1 MSRRRT
7 ASPLRTI
14 ATAAVLAV
22 LGALLTVLAP
32 PASAQSASA
41 HPAAATAVR
50 GGDALYGASYACTL
64 GFNAVSGGASYG
76 IIAGHCANGGGSWA
90 VDTESGRVGVGVTA
104 GSSFPSND
112 YGLVRYTNT
121 SVSYP
126 GEVKG
131 SGGAPVDITGAVD
144 PSPGMSLCHY
154 GRVGGY
160 RCGTVQAVNLTVN
173 FPGGVVSGLFRST
186 ICSEPGDTGG
196 PAFSGGRAVGII
208 VGSSGNCTSGGVTY
222 YQPVKEILAA
232 YGLTLS

>member
-7 ASPLRTI
+7 APPLRTT

-32 PASAQSASA
+32 PASASDAGR
-41 HPAAATAVR
+41 PAAATAVR
-50 GGDALYGASYACTL
+50 GGEALYGPSYACTL
-64 GFNAVSGGASYG
+64 GFNAVSGGTSYG
-76 IIAGHCANGGGSWA
+76 IIAGHCADVGSTWA
-90 VDTESGRVGVGVTA
+90 VEAEGGRVSVGVTS
-104 GSSFPSND
+104 GSVFPGSD
-112 YGLVRYTNT
+112 YGVVRYTNT

-131 SGGAPVDITGAVD
+131 SGGAPVDITGAAD
-144 PSPGMSLCHY
+144 PAPGMSLCHY

-173 FPGGVVSGLFRST
+173 FPGGTVSGLFRSS

-208 VGSSGNCTSGGVTY
+208 VGGSGNCTSGGVTY